1 MPGIIL
7 EVDKSYTTKDG
18 TIIEIFAQDGQ
29 LFLGSIIEQ
38 NLGEEKRDTNEAK
51 EFFIDGIYINSADD
65 GLNIVREFA
74 SVK

>member
-38 NLGEEKRDTNEAK
+38 NLGEEKRDTTETK
-51 EFFIDGIYINSADD
+51 EFFIDGSYINSADD

>member
-7 EVDKSYTTKDG
+7 EVDKSYTAKDG
-18 TIIEIFAQDGQ
+18 TIIEIFGQDGQ

-38 NLGEEKRDTNEAK
+38 NLSEEERDTTEAK